1 MKMEKTH
8 VQEIET
14 PGENE
19 DNLQELYSNFKILVF
34 KLKSRLSN
42 EYVRFKNRYQK
53 PYPTLDY
60 RDT

>member
-1 MKMEKTH
+1 MEKTH

-34 KLKSRLSN
+34 KLKSRVSN
-42 EYVRFKNRYQK
+42 EYVRFKNQYQK

-60 RDT
+60 GDT